1 MAKQAHEP
9 ELKFMR
15 VYFAK
20 GDMPKSRHRYAL
32 SDPPCTG
39 HSRVFVLAGEKR
51 STIFC
56 LHTFRSYQV
65 RNDCAE
71 IELAEPWAMPDDIVS
86 RIQHTWAK
94 WHAMGAQVDYDVAAV
109 VLTRLGGEVPKLA
122 AIERP
127 GQEPKE
133 SRGGKALD
141 ETLLRPVKRTSKR
154 GQVLEFFM
162 GEGAQS
168 ILEAMA
174 RMDLTR
180 SGVLSHLFCLNRDH
194 GIGYEL
200 AGDVVRLGLPEG
212 YDPFHFPEPTVSD
225 EPGEPKAEKP
235 QRRQSGGK
243 PIVTEALKPIARPS
257 KRAEI
262 ADIFLEGYASL
273 DDAAAKLE
281 ITRSGVLSHLFT
293 INRENG
299 LGYAVSEDGQQAKLL
314 VPEGHVVFGE
324 KQPRKKKEAQDA
336 PQPTKQEAPA
346 VEDDDDWLK

>member
-1 MAKQAHEP
+1 MAKAAHEP

-56 LHTFRSYQV
+56 LHTFKSYQV

-71 IELAEPWAMPDDIVS
+71 IELAEPWTMPEDIVS
-86 RIQHTWAK
+86 RIQEAWAR
-94 WHAMGAQVDYDVAAV
+94 WHAMGAQVDYDVAAMI
-109 VLTRLGGEVPKLA
+109 LTRLGGEVPKLA
-122 AIERP
+122 AVERT
-127 GQEPKE
+127 GEPKE

-141 ETLLRPVKRTSKR
+141 EALLRPVKRTSKR
-154 GQVLEFFM
+154 GEVLAFFM
-162 GEGAQS
+162 TDGGQS

-174 RMDLTR
+174 RMGLTR

-200 AGDVVRLGLPEG
+200 AGDVVRLGLPAE

-225 EPGEPKAEKP
+225 EPTSAPTEKP

-243 PIVTEALKPIARPS
+243 PIDTAALKPIARPS
-257 KRAEI
+257 KRADV
-262 ADIFLEGYASL
+262 ADIFLGGFASL

-324 KQPRKKKEAQDA
+324 KQPRKKKGEEA
-336 PQPTKQEAPA
+336 APA
-346 VEDDDDWLK
+346 PAPVVEDDDDWLK